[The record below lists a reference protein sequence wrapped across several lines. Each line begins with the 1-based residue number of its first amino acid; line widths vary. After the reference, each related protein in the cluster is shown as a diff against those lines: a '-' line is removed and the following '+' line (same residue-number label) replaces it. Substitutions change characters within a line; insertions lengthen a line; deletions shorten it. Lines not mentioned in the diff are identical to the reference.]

1 MDHMKDPT
9 KPHTQQPD
17 MRHLTQ
23 PRGKGYSFRMV
34 TPDVLVGE
42 MNPWTNKPFGK
53 EIKIGLKTRRH
64 ADAVRQRDVRLGQ
77 IRQLED
83 EATHNKGNQGAGRVL
98 ELSHE
103 SATEWRDMRE
113 ATDASPA
120 LDFVLADKLERAE
133 VDGQGEEARR
143 FANFVFRGAIPLS
156 KAMEEYLEE
165 RSEGNSFGN
174 DPLATTTALNR
185 DRSKAA
191 PRVPGKV

>member
-1 MDHMKDPT
+1 MAKAT
-9 KPHTQQPD
+9 
-17 MRHLTQ
+17 
-23 PRGKGYSFRMV
+23 
-34 TPDVLVGE
+34 
-42 MNPWTNKPFGK
+42 
-53 EIKIGLKTRRH
+53 

-83 EATHNKGNQGAGRVL
+83 EATRNKGSQGAGRVL

-113 ATDASPA
+113 PTDASPA

-133 VDGQGEEARR
+133 VDGQCEEARR

-165 RSEGNSFGN
+165 RSEGNSFGY
-174 DPLATTTALNR
+174 DPLATTTALNV
-185 DRSKAA
+185 RSTMNHLMTFLGGDLPTMQDVTRNKAFEFRA
-191 PRVPGKV
+191 NYLPVIVGLKPPTLQSSLL